1 VIPSNSD
8 LPSGAGLSAIE
19 VHTIDFFVRI
29 AHLFGI
35 PRSIAE
41 IYGLL
46 FACPQP
52 APTDYVRKKLRMSS
66 GSASQGLRILRNV
79 GAVHMTYV
87 AGDRRDFFVAETAL
101 RKIVAGIL
109 REQIAPQFSNH
120 EERLARLD
128 ELLDDLPASRRSLL
142 AERVR
147 ILQGWR
153 TQAKAV
159 LPAVMAT
166 LKADDET
173 RRGVVLP

>member
-1 VIPSNSD
+1 METS
-8 LPSGAGLSAIE
+8 LSAIE
-19 VHTIDFFVRI
+19 VHTIDLFVRI

-46 FACPQP
+46 FASPQP
-52 APTDYVRKKLRMSS
+52 VPTDYVRTKLKMSS
-66 GSASQGLRILRNV
+66 GSASQGLRVLRNV

-109 REQIAPQFSNH
+109 REQLASQISNH
-120 EERLARLD
+120 DERVARLGELLD
-128 ELLDDLPASRRSLL
+128 ELPETQRSLF
-142 AERVR
+142 ENRVR

-153 TQAKAV
+153 SQAKAL

-166 LKADDET
+166 LNTRDEN
-173 RRGVVLP
+173 GQGIAIQ